1 MKATYCE
8 VNGEPR
14 EIFKDPKTVT
24 STGMTKKS
32 LRGLIRVDLDSV
44 TNCYTAIDGV
54 SKEEEKQ
61 GNLIP
66 YFENGEQLFGFT
78 LDNIRARRNSEVNK
92 VTNID

>member
-1 MKATYCE
+1 M
-8 VNGEPR
+8 
-14 EIFKDPKTVT
+14 
-24 STGMTKKS
+24 
-32 LRGLIRVDLDSV
+32 DSV

-78 LDNIRARRNSEVNK
+78 LDNIRSRRNSEVNK